1 MAAINRL
8 QGKPPNITTGDK
20 TTQIPVI
27 SVGTGDE
34 QKSDPPTR
42 TPTPPITPIEDFIKP
57 NTKVYAVWV
66 HEDVLAYEVNNIC
79 ILNVYQ

>member
-1 MAAINRL
+1 MAAINHL
-8 QGKPPNITTGDK
+8 KTKTPITTPRDQL
-20 TTQIPVI
+20 TQTVI
-27 SVGTGDE
+27 SVGPGDE
-34 QKSDPPTR
+34 GKSDPPTR